1 MTKINLK
8 FKTKKKQN
16 VKKNDKILK
25 TRIYE
30 FKNADGKNNPQ
41 EFKIANEMTL
51 KKLKK
56 LKRKGKI
63 NNNTQIQIL
72 YLTQN
77 GIHIVSKFFD
87 GSLTNIYYPGKMEG
101 DNNFGYGEFIITNF
115 ISKIYINYF

>member
-16 VKKNDKILK
+16 VKKNNKLLQ
-25 TRIYE
+25 TRVYE

-63 NNNTQIQIL
+63 NNDTQIQIL
-72 YLTQN
+72 YLTHN

-87 GSLTNIYYPGKMEG
+87 GSLTDIYYPGKME
-101 DNNFGYGEFIITNF
+101 NTNFGYAEFLITNF